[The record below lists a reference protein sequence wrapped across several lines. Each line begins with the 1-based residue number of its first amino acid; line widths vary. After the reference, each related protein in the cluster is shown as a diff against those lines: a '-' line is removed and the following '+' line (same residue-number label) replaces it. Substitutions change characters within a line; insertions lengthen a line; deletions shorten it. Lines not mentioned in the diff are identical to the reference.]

1 MQTLSGWE
9 NLMDRPAV
17 VEPSPARKP
26 GKRRPRLRRGLVAAL
41 AAVALFAVGMAAAPR
56 DAEQP
61 VDPQVAGAPI
71 AVAGP
76 ATPSALA
83 DPVRLAPVP
92 GVVPGSPL
100 SDASDVGA
108 AVIPS
113 VVTVQIGGTVGNQQA
128 VIGSGSGVIYDTAG
142 RIVTNAHVVD
152 GGDSF
157 TVVLSDGRIYPAEL
171 IGVDAGTD
179 LAVLEIAAAD
189 ITPIA
194 LGSTDVLRVGD
205 PAIAVGSPLGLEG
218 GPSLSV
224 GVISAFG
231 RVVRTDATTALYG
244 MLQADAPITQGSSG
258 GALVDASGRLIGI
271 TSAVGVS
278 EVGVEGIGFS
288 TPIEIVTRVVN
299 EIIATGEAS
308 GPYLGITGITA
319 VTGLADGGERP
330 IGVRVESVEP
340 GSAAAAGIQSGA
352 VVTAINGR
360 SIRTMQELI
369 AQLRRFSSGD
379 RVDIALG
386 DGGAV
391 DFVAVQLGDR

>member
-1 MQTLSGWE
+1 M
-9 NLMDRPAV
+9 
-17 VEPSPARKP
+17 
-26 GKRRPRLRRGLVAAL
+26 
-41 AAVALFAVGMAAAPR
+41 
-56 DAEQP
+56 
-61 VDPQVAGAPI
+61 
-71 AVAGP
+71 
-76 ATPSALA
+76 
-83 DPVRLAPVP
+83 
-92 GVVPGSPL
+92 
-100 SDASDVGA
+100 
-108 AVIPS
+108 
-113 VVTVQIGGTVGNQQA
+113 
-128 VIGSGSGVIYDTAG
+128 
-142 RIVTNAHVVD
+142 
-152 GGDSF
+152 
-157 TVVLSDGRIYPAEL
+157 
-171 IGVDAGTD
+171 
-179 LAVLEIAAAD
+179 
-189 ITPIA
+189 
-194 LGSTDVLRVGD
+194 
-205 PAIAVGSPLGLEG
+205 
-218 GPSLSV
+218 
-224 GVISAFG
+224 ISAFG

-244 MLQADAPITQGSSG
+244 MLQADAPTTQGSGG

-340 GSAAAAGIQSGA
+340 GSAAAAAGIQSGA